1 MCFYILL
8 DKTWNKSYGF
18 VIKTYISYV
27 CVTGAFVCPNI
38 VNFHN
43 YLFPYVLFIF
53 LFFVLKKTKTS
64 LRHQP
69 SDNPLCGLQLLQQH
83 GDSDLGFG
91 VRGQLVQGHCCGRH
105 RRFPELHVSLGQ
117 LPHHHAQVRRKV
129 HGARH
134 RHL

>member
-1 MCFYILL
+1 MSKYSQFSELL
-8 DKTWNKSYGF
+8 ISICIAYFPFFGF
-18 VIKTYISYV
+18 KRSGI
-27 CVTGAFVCPNI
+27 
-38 VNFHN
+38 
-43 YLFPYVLFIF
+43 FIF
-53 LFFVLKKTKTS
+53 FANLSKISLALAPPPQTS
-64 LRHQP
+64 LRHQS

-105 RRFPELHVSLGQ
+105 WRFPELHVSLGQ

-134 RHL
+134 GHL